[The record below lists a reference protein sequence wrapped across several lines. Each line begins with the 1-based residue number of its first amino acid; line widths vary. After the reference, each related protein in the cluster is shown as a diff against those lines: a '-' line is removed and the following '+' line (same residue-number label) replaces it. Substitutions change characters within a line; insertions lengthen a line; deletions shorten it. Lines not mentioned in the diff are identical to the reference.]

1 MSHLNTNFLRIL
13 LFLALSY
20 LGISPAIAQQSQSK
34 DLCVTISGTQ
44 VKVATLQ
51 WVINPTDIK
60 ATLTVEKTL
69 NDNTYGTNAI
79 GWKSGHSLDNLLG
92 SDKARFLFKDAMNNT
107 VLEFDMDYMSKS
119 NKFTSGYGTLG
130 HTGGDGSL
138 IRGNGANI
146 LSYNT
151 SLNRNFNQY
160 NYVLTNNSPAT
171 NTNYAPNPTYPNWI
185 FDIVYEVTI
194 SKSAFGGAGVGSVL
208 IPEMH
213 HSPNKLGIDK
223 KVTTVECR
231 PTTSECD
238 LKNFVTYTQGGW
250 GSPDNSVPGNIRK
263 TYFSQVFPSG
273 LVVGGT
279 KTLKL
284 TSASKVRDFLPQGGI
299 AAALDKNYTDPSTTS
314 AGVFAGQVV
323 ALKLNVAFSDA
334 GVLGVN
340 GVKLGELV
348 VTQGTLAGKTVYE
361 VLNIANVLLGGGT
374 SSYTITQLYE
384 AATKIN
390 ENFDDGKVNKGY
402 LDCPPIVQKA
412 SIGDFVWYDTD
423 MDGIQDAG
431 EAGIQGVVVKLYDC
445 NDNLKG
451 TTTTDASGKYL
462 FSNLTPGS
470 YYVEFTL
477 KAGHVFSPKDNSA
490 TTDDKDSDA
499 NTVTGKT
506 ECTVLS
512 SGENDMTWDA
522 GMFIPPV
529 PKASI
534 GDKVWLDENKN
545 GIQDFGEVGVSGIVV
560 KLFKC
565 NDQFVAQ
572 TTTNGNG
579 IYKFENIE
587 NGQYYVQFVLNSD
600 YVFTQKDQ
608 GSDDSKDSDADRTTG
623 KTICTTLDP
632 GENDMTWDA
641 GIYLK
646 PASIGDKVWLD
657 QNKNGVQDN
666 GEPGIK
672 DITVR
677 LYDCDNNLKAS
688 STTDINGIYS
698 FTNLNPGKYYV
709 QFVLP
714 SGKQFTLQ
722 NQGSDDSKDSDAH
735 EITGKTECT
744 TLMPGENDNT
754 WDAGM
759 YNLSASLGDYVWIDM
774 NKNGIQ
780 DSDEQGLANVT
791 VKLFNGTGL
800 VATTQTNPSGI
811 YSFTNL
817 EPGSYYLEF
826 VKPSGFVFSPKDQGS
841 DDSKDSD
848 VNPSDGKTGTITLAA
863 GQNDITWDAGLY
875 PNKAITPI
883 LECVTKSTDH
893 TWIAYFGYN
902 NENSIPVKLP
912 ISRNKFSPAPE
923 NRGQVTEFQTGR
935 VVKAFS
941 VSFDGSNIEWQLTAL
956 DDVLRKASASSS
968 SKSCQAFI
976 GDKVWKD
983 LNQNGVQDALEPGVA
998 NVTVELYDC
1007 ANNLKGTTITNASGI
1022 YKFEYLEPGDYSV
1035 KFILPSG
1042 YAFSMNDQG
1051 SDDSKDSDADPSSGK
1066 TICTTLSE
1074 GEQDFT
1080 WDAGIYQLPPPPT
1093 TCAIGD
1099 RVWKDINKNGIQDN
1113 GEPGVQGVKVT
1124 LHNCD
1129 NSLVAQTTTN
1139 SNGYYLFLNQPA
1151 SVSYYV
1157 KFELPNGYMFTTK
1170 DAGSNDALDSD
1181 ANPDGKTDCFTPLPN
1196 SEDLTRDA
1204 GIYEVPPPPVC
1215 AIGDRVWNDIN
1226 KNGIQDAGEN
1236 GVAGVTVKLYD
1247 CSDILIETKV
1257 TDSNGYYLFQNKPA
1271 GSYYIKFEK
1280 PAGYS
1285 FSPKDQGTGP
1295 NADELDSDADPST
1308 GKTICFTV
1316 SAGQDDLSRDAGIY
1330 LTPPPPTCALGDKV
1344 WNDKNRNGIQ
1354 EGNESGVGS
1363 VTVKLLDSNGQE
1375 IGSTTTSST
1384 GNYLFNGLL
1393 AGSYKLRFVLPTGFQ
1408 FSPKDVPS
1416 SHDLN
1421 DSDADPVTGLTD
1433 LITLTPPNCDSNS
1446 TKWDAGIHLIPPPPT
1461 CAIGDRV
1468 WNDLDKDGIQDAGE
1482 PGVKDVD
1489 VTLIACSS
1497 STAIKTVKTN
1507 EFGYYLFTDVL
1518 AGSYQ
1523 IQFSKPSGYVFTLKD
1538 RGHDFIDSDADPSTG
1553 KTICFTIEPPNCDSN
1568 STRWDAGIY
1577 LAPPPPPIT
1586 CSIGDKVW
1594 NDVNGNG
1601 IQESG
1606 EPGVKD
1612 VTVKLLA
1619 CSTATKLGETKTNSD
1634 GIYKFENL
1642 SAGSYRLEFVL
1653 PSGYSFSPANV
1664 GNDNYDSD
1672 VDPITGSTTCIT
1684 LSPPNCDSSATK
1696 WDAGILRLKGSIG
1709 DLVWNDKNGNGI
1721 QDVGESGVSGILVKL
1736 FDCTG
1741 NEKSSTTTNSQGKYL
1756 FNDVM
1761 PGSYYV
1767 QFFAPS
1773 GFLFTAKDQ
1782 GSDDSKDSDADPL
1795 TGKTTCFS
1803 LSAGENSL
1811 KWDAG
1816 LSECATGAKVC
1827 GIVFNDIN
1835 GNGVKDAGEVGIAN
1849 VVMKL
1854 WGTSAN
1860 LIATTLTDAQGKYN
1874 FLNVSNGQY
1883 HVQEIDPSGYFST
1896 TPNSQFITI
1905 TGFDRCGIDFGDK
1918 SKPAPEPCDLTKYRT
1933 YSNTSWCLEP
1943 AKSLLISKF
1952 SAVFP
1957 SGMKLGGISSGFKAD
1972 FTSATAVLAF
1982 LPQVGTA
1989 GAFNTNYNNPS
2000 TTSAGVFAGNL
2011 AALELNVQFNEAGF
2025 LGFSSTT
2032 KIKNLVV
2039 ASGPMKDYKVHEVLN
2054 MAHKAIGG
2062 VSTPFSIAILNNV
2075 VESIN
2080 ANFNCDCSRGYLV
2093 CPKDPDEPGTGFDGG
2108 VESNANLADLLLQR
2122 LTKIEYGLT
2131 TKLLRNS
2138 KIPFTASYGLN
2149 VLLPPYGPMGSR
2161 PIETTPFDIL
2171 GISNATS
2178 AYAVDYKL
2186 NLAKGDVRVASVFAT
2201 TTPPPYIYEH
2211 TKAICDRLIDAELQ
2225 SLTQLEIGGQY
2236 YFASLLYK
2244 QLQNETD
2251 YTIHFSVYEKGGS
2264 FIVDSRWL
2272 IADYVVPAGVTNIY
2286 NFQVW
2291 ANNFNSSMYLVL
2303 EIVDQFKSRGN
2314 VEFLNNNSLPVS
2326 MVYVQ
2331 KGKYLHDGSVE
2342 LVINN
2347 SQAVNDNITL
2357 RIKSRAIQG
2366 GGKDEFVTSYS
2377 IPPGLSTIVLKSGII
2392 SDANIYIFTANG
2404 FKDEVFISGGAFTY
2418 LNGGSSAVD
2427 YFNTN
2432 SFMPQSVSDYP
2443 KNSLVLSGG
2452 VNAQGRLNDWVTL
2465 FRSLTANTAP
2475 YDLSDYNAIHLSLKG
2490 YGKAWLRIEQ
2500 DGVKDFNFHSKQIT
2514 LDGSEQTLTIPF
2526 SEFVQRDG
2534 FSTPLNPQLIRKISL
2549 MIDRKDNSGMS
2560 SFDVELKNI
2569 AFLGKSGSDESK
2581 VELTPTEFKLSQ
2593 NYPNPFNPSTMI
2605 EYSIA
2610 KDEFVTLRV
2619 YDILGQEV
2627 ATLVNEMK
2635 SPGRYS
2641 ARFDASRLSS
2651 GVYIY
2656 RIQSESFTSV
2666 RKMILQK

>member
-1 MSHLNTNFLRIL
+1 MKHRYNIYLTLIL
-13 LFLALSY
+13 SFVL
-20 LGISPAIAQQSQSK
+20 ISAFSNSSNAQTK
-34 DLCVTISGTQ
+34 DLCVGISGTTVQ
-44 VKVATLQ
+44 IATLQ
-51 WVINPTDIK
+51 WVVNTNDIK
-60 ATLTVEKTL
+60 VILTVEKKL

-79 GWKSGHSLDNLLG
+79 GWKKDHSLSNLLG
-92 SDKARFLFKDAMNNT
+92 SDNALFVFKDANNNT
-107 VLEFDMDYMSKS
+107 VLEFELDYMSKS
-119 NKFTSGYGTLG
+119 NQFTSGYGSLG
-130 HTGGDGSL
+130 FTGGDGRL
-138 IRGNGANI
+138 VRGNGANI
-146 LSYNT
+146 LSFNT

-160 NYVLTNNSPAT
+160 GYVLTNNSPAT
-171 NTNYAPNPTYPNWI
+171 NSNYDPNSTYPNWI
-185 FDIVYEVTI
+185 FEIVYEVTI
-194 SKSAFGGAGVGSVL
+194 SKAAFGSAGFGSVSV
-208 IPEMH
+208 PEMH
-213 HSPNKLGIDK
+213 HSPNKLGLSN
-223 KVTTVECR
+223 KVTTTECR
-231 PTTSECD
+231 PPTGECD

-273 LVVGGT
+273 LVVGGN
-279 KTLKL
+279 KTITF
-284 TSASKVRDFLPQGGI
+284 TSASKVRDFLPQGGT
-299 AAALDKNYTDPSTTS
+299 AGTLTQNYTNPSTTS

-323 ALKLNVAFSDA
+323 ALKLNVSFSDA
-334 GVLGVN
+334 GVLGAS
-340 GVKLGELV
+340 GAKLGELV
-348 VTQGTLAGKTVYE
+348 VTQGLLVGKTVYE
-361 VLNIANVLLGGGT
+361 VLNIANVALGGGT
-374 SSYTITQLYE
+374 TPYTISQLNE
-384 AATKIN
+384 VVTKIN

-431 EAGIQGVVVKLYDC
+431 EFGVQGVVVKLYDC

-451 TTTTDASGKYL
+451 TTSTDANGKYL
-462 FSNLTPGS
+462 FSNLTPGD
-470 YYVEFTL
+470 YYVEFIL
-477 KAGHVFSPKDNSA
+477 KTGHVFSPKDNPLA
-490 TTDDKDSDA
+490 NEQTDSDA
-499 NTVTGKT
+499 DQSSGKT
-506 ECTVLS
+506 TCTNLS
-512 SGENDMTWDA
+512 SGENDLDWDA

-545 GIQDFGEVGVSGIVV
+545 GIQDAGEIGVSGVIV

-572 TTTNGNG
+572 TTTNSNG

-587 NGQYYVQFVLNSD
+587 HGQYYVQFVLNGD

-608 GSDDSKDSDADRTTG
+608 GLDDSKDSDAGISTG
-623 KTICTTLDP
+623 KTVCTTLDP

-646 PASIGDKVWLD
+646 PASIGDRVWLD
-657 QNKNGVQDN
+657 KNKNGIQEN
-666 GEPGIK
+666 GELGIK
-672 DITVR
+672 DITVK
-677 LYDCDNNLKAS
+677 LYDCDNNFIAS
-688 STTDINGIYS
+688 TATDINGVYS
-698 FTNLNPGKYYV
+698 FSDLNPGSYYV
-709 QFVLP
+709 KFVLS
-714 SGKQFTLQ
+714 SGKQFSPQ
-722 NQGSDDSKDSDAH
+722 NQGSDDSKDSDAD
-735 EITGKTECT
+735 ESTGKTECT
-744 TLMPGENDNT
+744 TLTPGENDNT

-759 YNLSASLGDYVWIDM
+759 HNIPASLGDYVWIDM

-780 DSDEQGLANVT
+780 DNDEQGLANVT

-800 VATTQTNPSGI
+800 VGTTQTNSNGI
-811 YSFTNL
+811 YSFSNL
-817 EPGSYYLEF
+817 EPGDYYLEF
-826 VKPSGFVFSPKDQGS
+826 VKPNGFAFSSANQGG

-848 VNPSDGKTGTITLAA
+848 VNPSTGQTGTVTLTA

-875 PNKAITPI
+875 PNKPITPI
-883 LECVTKSTDH
+883 LECVTKCADN

-912 ISRNKFSPAPE
+912 IGSRNKFSPAPE

-941 VSFDGSNIEWQLTAL
+941 VPFNGSNIEWQLTAL
-956 DDVLRKASASSS
+956 DDVLRKALASSS

-983 LNQNGVQDALEPGVA
+983 LDQDGIQDAGEPGVA

-1007 ANNLKGTTITNASGI
+1007 SNILKGTTTTDVNGI
-1022 YKFEYLEPGDYSV
+1022 YKFEYLELGDYYI
-1035 KFILPSG
+1035 KFTLPNG
-1042 YAFSMNDQG
+1042 YAFSMKDQG
-1051 SDDSKDSDADPSSGK
+1051 SDDSKDSDADPSNGK
-1066 TICTTLSE
+1066 TTCTTLSE

-1099 RVWKDINKNGIQDN
+1099 RVWKDLDKDGIQDN
-1113 GEPGVQGVKVT
+1113 GEPGVQGIKVT
-1124 LHNCD
+1124 LHKCD
-1129 NSLVAQTTTN
+1129 NLLVAQTTTN
-1139 SNGYYLFLNQPA
+1139 SQGYYLFTNQPA

-1157 KFELPNGYMFTTK
+1157 KFELPGGYLFTTK
-1170 DAGSNDALDSD
+1170 DAVSNDAIDSD

-1204 GIYEVPPPPVC
+1204 GIFEVPPPPIC
-1215 AIGDRVWNDIN
+1215 AIGDRVWNDVDN
-1226 KNGIQDAGEN
+1226 DGIQDAGED
-1236 GVAGVTVKLYD
+1236 GVSGVTVKLYD
-1247 CSDILIETKV
+1247 CSDNLIETKV
-1257 TDSNGYYLFQNKPA
+1257 TNSNGYYLFQNKPV

-1285 FSPKDQGTGP
+1285 FSPMDQGTGS

-1308 GKTICFTV
+1308 GKTICFSV
-1316 SAGQDDLSRDAGIY
+1316 SAGQTDLSRDAGIY
-1330 LTPPPPTCALGDKV
+1330 RTPPPPTCTLGDKV

-1354 EGNESGVGS
+1354 DGDEPGVGS
-1363 VTVKLLDSNGQE
+1363 VTVKLLNNSGQE

-1384 GNYLFNGLL
+1384 GNYFFNGLL
-1393 AGSYKLRFVLPTGFQ
+1393 AGNYRLRFVLPAGFQ
-1408 FSPKDVPS
+1408 FSPKDVPG

-1433 LITLTPPNCDSNS
+1433 LITLTPPYCDSNS
-1446 TKWDAGIHLIPPPPT
+1446 IKWDAGIHLIPPPPT

-1468 WNDLDKDGIQDAGE
+1468 WNDLDKNGIQDAGE
-1482 PGVKDVD
+1482 PGLKDVA
-1489 VTLIACSS
+1489 VKLTACSS
-1497 STAIKTVKTN
+1497 STAIKTVLTN
-1507 EFGYYLFTDVL
+1507 EYGYYLFTDVL

-1523 IQFSKPSGYVFTLKD
+1523 IQFEKPSGYVFTLKD

-1553 KTICFTIEPPNCDSN
+1553 KTICFTIDPSNCDSN
-1568 STRWDAGIY
+1568 SIRWDAGIY

-1586 CSIGDKVW
+1586 CSLGDKVW
-1594 NDVNGNG
+1594 NDLNGNG

-1606 EPGVKD
+1606 ELGIKD
-1612 VTVKLLA
+1612 ITVKLFA
-1619 CSTATKLGETKTNSD
+1619 CSSGTKLGETKTNSD

-1642 SAGSYRLEFVL
+1642 SAGGYRLEFVL
-1653 PSGYSFSPANV
+1653 PSGYSFSPANA
-1664 GNDNYDSD
+1664 GNDFVDSD

-1684 LSPPNCDSSATK
+1684 LSPPNCDSNATK
-1696 WDAGILRLKGSIG
+1696 WDAGIFRLKGSIG
-1709 DLVWNDKNGNGI
+1709 DFVWHDKNGNGI
-1721 QDVGESGVSGILVKL
+1721 QDDGDSGIRGIVVKL
-1736 FDCTG
+1736 FDCSG
-1741 NEKSSTTTNSQGKYL
+1741 IEKSSTTTNSSGKYQ

-1761 PGSYYV
+1761 PGNYYV
-1767 QFFAPS
+1767 QFFAPT
-1773 GFLFTAKDQ
+1773 GFLFTAKNS
-1782 GSDDSKDSDADPL
+1782 GSNSSKDSDADPL
-1795 TGKTTCFS
+1795 TGKTDCFS
-1803 LSAGENSL
+1803 IDPGENDMT
-1811 KWDAG
+1811 WDAG
-1816 LSECATGAKVC
+1816 LSECATGAKIC
-1827 GIVFNDIN
+1827 GIVFNDAN
-1835 GNGVKDAGEVGIAN
+1835 ANGVKDAGEVGIAN
-1849 VVMKL
+1849 VIMKL

-1860 LIATTLTDAQGKYN
+1860 LIATTLTDAQGRYE

-1883 HVQEIDPSGYFST
+1883 HVQEIDLPGYIST

-1905 TGFDRCGIDFGDK
+1905 TGSDRCGIDFGDK
-1918 SKPAPEPCDLTKYRT
+1918 SKPAPEPCDLSKYKT

-1957 SGMKLGGISSGFKAD
+1957 TGMKLGGISSGFKAE

-1989 GAFNTNYNNPS
+1989 GAFNTNYTNPT

-2011 AALELNVQFNEAGF
+2011 ASLELNVEFNEAGF
-2025 LGFSSTT
+2025 LGHSSTT
-2032 KIKNLVV
+2032 KLKNLVV

-2062 VSTPFSIAILNNV
+2062 ASTPFSITVLNNV

-2080 ANFNCDCSRGYLV
+2080 ANFNCDCNRNFLT
-2093 CPKDPDEPGTGFDGG
+2093 CPKDPDEPGSGFDGG
-2108 VESNANLADLLLQR
+2108 VESNSNLADLLLQR

-2131 TKLLRNS
+2131 TKILRNS
-2138 KIPFTASYGLN
+2138 KTPFTASYGLYD
-2149 VLLPPYGPMGSR
+2149 LLPPYGPMGSL
-2161 PIETTPFDIL
+2161 PTETTPFDIL

-2186 NLAKGDVRVASVFAT
+2186 NLAKGNVRVASVFAT

-2211 TKAICDRLIDAELQ
+2211 TKAICDRLINAELQ

-2244 QLQNETD
+2244 QMQNETD

-2264 FIVDSRWL
+2264 FVVDSRWL

-2291 ANNFNSSMYLVL
+2291 ANNFNSAMYLVL

-2314 VEFLNNNSLPVS
+2314 VEFLNNNSLPIS

-2347 SQAVNDNITL
+2347 TQTVNDNITL
-2357 RIKSRAIQG
+2357 RVKSRAIQG
-2366 GGKDEFVTSYS
+2366 GAKDEFVTSYS
-2377 IPPGLSTIVLKSGII
+2377 IPPGLSTIMVKSGII
-2392 SDANIYIFTANG
+2392 SDANIYLYTANG

-2418 LNGGSSAVD
+2418 LNGGSSTVD

-2432 SFMPQSVSDYP
+2432 SFMPQSVGDYP
-2443 KNSLVLSGG
+2443 KNSLVLAGG
-2452 VNAQGRLNDWVTL
+2452 VKAQGRLNDWVTL

-2475 YDLSDYNAIHLSLKG
+2475 YDLSDYNVIQLSLKG
-2490 YGKAWLRIEQ
+2490 YGNAWLRIEQ

-2534 FSTPLNPQLIRKISL
+2534 ISTPLNPQLIRKISM
-2549 MIDRKDNSGMS
+2549 MIDKKDNSGMS

-2610 KDEFVTLRV
+2610 KDELVTLKV

-2635 SPGRYS
+2635 APGKYS
-2641 ARFDASRLSS
+2641 ARFDASGLSS
-2651 GVYIY
+2651 GIYIY
-2656 RIQSESFTSV
+2656 RIQSESFTAV